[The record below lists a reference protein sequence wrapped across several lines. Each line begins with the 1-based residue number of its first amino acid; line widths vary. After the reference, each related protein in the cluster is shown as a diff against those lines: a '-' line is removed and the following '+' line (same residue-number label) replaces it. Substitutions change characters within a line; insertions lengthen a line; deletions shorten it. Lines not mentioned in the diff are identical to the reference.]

1 MPLEPNLLSACSQGN
16 PTGFR
21 GRLWDPVDVAESRG
35 PGGVLLLETFEEMPG
50 AEYVYRV
57 LMGMEE
63 RGLLEQLAAVA
74 VTMAG

>member
-1 MPLEPNLLSACSQGN
+1 MP
-16 PTGFR
+16 
-21 GRLWDPVDVAESRG
+21 D
-35 PGGVLLLETFEEMPG
+35 